1 MDLVLVQLL
10 EMKVVIVVERLL
22 RIASKLVVLMNGES
36 GLLSPVAEEVAS
48 LLTQRQL
55 SACLQ
60 RDDSV

>member
-48 LLTQRQL
+48 LLTRRQL